1 MPLILLMVKTYIK
14 LRFSKDEKQKMRIL
28 AVQNRMGIGDMVIFL
43 PFIEAI
49 SKKYD
54 TPVSILVK
62 ESSKAIQFLKYNK
75 TIDQII
81 ILDRG
86 NQIKNGKHDGIVG
99 SFNLVKDLKKFNFE
113 KIFIFNSSFRF
124 NIIARTAGIKNIYQY
139 PLFQKKNQHIINT
152 AKKFLKKEL
161 SLEIE
166 SDPTILI
173 DDKLIKHSKSK
184 YKINNEE
191 INILLGI
198 GGSGPTKRIP
208 AKTFID
214 FMNLAT
220 EKYKCKFFLAT
231 GKNIDEQKILHE
243 ILDTNLR
250 DKCYPLDELNLN
262 EILPIIKNCN
272 ISICNDSSFSH
283 LSSGLGIKTIILMAD
298 TPLLYGNYSPRMF
311 PIIPDGE
318 KTVTHNT
325 LGKNRINPRKIFEQL
340 IKLLN

>member
-1 MPLILLMVKTYIK
+1 
-14 LRFSKDEKQKMRIL
+14 MRIL

-49 SKKYD
+49 SKKFD

-75 TIDQII
+75 IIDQII

-86 NQIKNGKHDGIVG
+86 NKIKNGSHDGIVG
-99 SFNLVKDLKKFNFE
+99 SFNLIKDLKKYNFD

-124 NIIARTAGIKNIYQY
+124 NIIARTSGIKDIYQY
-139 PLFQKKNQHIINT
+139 PLFHKKNQHIINT
-152 AKKFLKKEL
+152 AKKFLKREL
-161 SLEIE
+161 SLEVE
-166 SDPTILI
+166 SDPKILI
-173 DDKLIKHSKSK
+173 DDKLIKESKSK
-184 YKINNEE
+184 YKIDNEE

-208 AKTFID
+208 AKIFID
-214 FMNLAT
+214 FMNLAV

-231 GKNIDEQKILHE
+231 GKNTDEQKILHE
-243 ILDTNLR
+243 ILDTKHK
-250 DKCYPLDELNLN
+250 DKCYPLDELSLN

-298 TPLLYGNYSPRMF
+298 TPLLYGNYSPTMF

-318 KTVTHNT
+318 NTVTHNT
-325 LGKNRINPRKIFEQL
+325 LGKNRINPRKIFDQL